1 MQLETRE
8 SLEQQKKLLLELLQ
22 HGGWK
27 AVEDQLKAELRIG
40 AEKLGVAA
48 SNLDGMIAQNSIAA
62 AQESIKRFLK
72 LPSNLLEIVEE
83 DLLRIYQDEQ

>member
-8 SLEQQKKLLLELLQ
+8 SLEQQKKLLADFLQ

-27 AVEDQLKAELRIG
+27 IIQDQLKAELRIG

-48 SNLDGMIAQNSIAA
+48 SNLDGMIAQNSTAA
-62 AQESIKRFLK
+62 AQEAIKRFLT
-72 LPSNLLEIVEE
+72 LPSNLLNLIEE
-83 DLLRIYQDEQ
+83 DLLRIYEDEQ